1 MNRRIPHSLTRLALG
16 LSALTATAAFA
27 STDISTVPLWASIA
41 VNVKPNILFVLD
53 DSGSMADDFLPD
65 DAGFQRVSS
74 SSNWALLGRL
84 SSQCN
89 GLAFNPDLSYPAPV
103 KADGTSYPDTP
114 TSSERDA
121 LLISSNALNNSGRAQ
136 SVSQLT
142 PASDAIVMVKLST
155 TPAATDFVLG
165 MPVTVFD
172 NLSRGRWVVGTVS
185 AWDVAARTVSVKV
198 VQSRSLPGS
207 GYFSAPTISYGTPA
221 NQLYYRYKGSEKP
234 MDYLYPTGSVSKTTV
249 FYQQCTKAINDPT
262 GIPAGLFEVNIVTPS
277 ADADFI
283 AKYWRWATYYSYRM
297 AMMRSAAS
305 LAFLPMD
312 DRFRI
317 GFTTILEKNVTEG
330 SRMLHVRDFD
340 TKQKEDF
347 YTKLFGVPPTGYTP
361 LRGAVQKAGRYFAN
375 KYPGQDYDPMQ
386 YSCQKNFLVLST
398 DGYWNVNAEH
408 VDSDV
413 DNPVD
418 YGAYDINGELKIGNQ
433 DGLPTPRPM
442 FDGSSSTVVSVDT
455 WTETHYFDRVQVSN
469 ISYKETTT
477 KVDNESQTVYS
488 LVSDTSCKLISGGKR
503 VSAQLQKRTA
513 TYTQVMTE
521 TERTDNLQM
530 SQPWNY
536 TKTTTTIKDG
546 ETVTSSTDE
555 PPAVKGSE
563 TLIKTV
569 STSYN
574 SSTGPWSAPSYSAWK
589 NSGGAVLG
597 ACATSAPPPS
607 ATTVTSTSSS
617 VSKSGSRTVGTI
629 LSKTDTETSTAK
641 SAVTN
646 KTTTTNVA
654 GTLDSL
660 ADVAMYYYK
669 TDLRTD
675 ALGNCTGSKGIDVCE
690 NNVKVT
696 EGSKDDAKHQHMTT
710 YTLSLG
716 NSGML
721 GYELD
726 YETSLLGD
734 FYKVKTGARNWPNPN
749 VAGAAKMDDLWHAAV
764 NGRGRYFNAKDPTGL
779 ALSLATAL
787 NSIASVTGTA
797 AAAATSTLQPV
808 AGDNGAY
815 VSQFTSPAWTGDL
828 RKYTFDKNGK
838 VEATRYDETK
848 GTFVDNAKWSA
859 ADVLTSSTVRNI
871 KFFRKDGPKET
882 TGSLVNFEA
891 GSMTA
896 DELAIFAKAC
906 DKEATERPSQ
916 CSTATAAEITA
927 LNDPATMVSYLR
939 GVEQTGY
946 RSRARILG
954 DLVNSSPV
962 FIGQSKYE
970 YTENDYQTWVKS
982 SAIAS
987 RTRILVV
994 GGNDG
999 MLHAFRETDGV
1010 ELWAYV
1016 PSSVMSKM
1024 YILSDKSYESKHTYF
1039 VDGSP
1044 IVSDIY
1050 VDGAWKTVLI
1060 GGLGAGGRSYYALDV
1075 TDTENP
1081 KPLWEISP
1089 DTMPAGEGGR
1099 LGLAYAN
1106 PVVTK
1111 RADGKWIVA
1120 LASGYNN
1127 PSGGAYLF
1135 ILDAKTGALLQ
1146 TIPTEVGGANVGEG
1160 LAKINAWIDS
1170 PEENLALRFYGG
1182 DVLGNLWRF
1191 DIDGLMEP
1199 KKAALRLAVLK
1210 NGDGQLQP
1218 VTTLPKLAEFDA
1230 NGGRRAVIYVGT
1242 GRYLGK
1248 TDIPSEATPAQQQSI
1263 YAIVDEL
1270 TDTGLGDVRGDKLLV
1285 EQKIDTST
1293 TPYTVGSADTVV
1305 DWSKKKGWFVDL
1317 KSKSER
1323 VNIDMLMVANT
1334 LVAAGNI
1341 PGAASTFCE
1350 APEANQAS
1358 LYMFNI
1364 ITGGGTVQGLTEMQ
1378 AGISAIMDEFGKYK
1392 TVKTGVKSGVN
1403 QPPDE
1408 ITPLT
1413 VSSGAPRRST
1423 WRELH

>member
-1 MNRRIPHSLTRLALG
+1 MNQRFPHSLTRLAMG

-65 DAGFQRVSS
+65 DANFQKVSS
-74 SSNWALLGRL
+74 NSAWAQPGRL

-89 GLAFNPDLSYPAPV
+89 GLAFNPDLAYPAPV
-103 KADGTSYPDTP
+103 KADGSAYPDTP
-114 TSSERDA
+114 TSSEIAA
-121 LLISSNALNNSGRAQ
+121 LLSSSNALNYSGRAQ
-136 SVSQLT
+136 SVTQLT
-142 PASDAIVMVKLST
+142 PASDAYVTVALGTSVL
-155 TPAATDFVLG
+155 AGAYVLG

-172 NLSRGRWVVGTVS
+172 NSSRGNWVVGTVS
-185 AWDVAARTVSVKV
+185 AWDSVAQKVTLKV
-198 VQSRSLPGS
+198 VQSRNLPGS
-207 GYFSAPTISYGTPA
+207 GYFSSPYISYGTPG
-221 NQLYYRYKGSEKP
+221 NQLYYTYDTSKGGEKALN
-234 MDYLYPTGSVSKTTV
+234 YVYPTGSVSKTSA
-249 FYQQCTKAINDPT
+249 FYTQCAMAITDPKA
-262 GIPAGLFEVNIVTPS
+262 IPAGLFNVNIVTPS
-277 ADADFI
+277 MSADFL

-305 LAFLPMD
+305 LAFQPMD
-312 DRFRI
+312 ERFRI

-340 TKQKEDF
+340 KTQKEDF
-347 YTKLFGVPPTGYTP
+347 YTKLFGVPPSGYTP

-398 DGYWNVNAEH
+398 DGYWNNNAEY
-408 VDSDV
+408 VDWDTTKAM
-413 DNPVD
+413 D
-418 YGAYDINGELKIGNQ
+418 YGPYDINGELKIGNQ

-455 WTETHYFDRVQVSN
+455 WTVTHYFSRVLVSN

-477 KVDNESQTVYS
+477 KVNTESQTLYS
-488 LVSDTSCKLISGGKR
+488 LASDKSCTGGTKR
-503 VSAQLQKRTA
+503 VWGQPQTRSA
-513 TYTQVMTE
+513 TYTQVMSE
-521 TERTDNLQM
+521 TLRTDNLNM

-536 TKTTTTIKDG
+536 TKTTTTLKDG
-546 ETVTSSTDE
+546 ETVTSTVDE
-555 PPAVKGSE
+555 PAPTKGAESVVA
-563 TLIKTV
+563 TV

-574 SSTGPWSAPSYSAWK
+574 SSTGAWTGPTYGSWK
-589 NSGGAVLG
+589 NGTAVKGG
-597 ACATSAPPPS
+597 CATSPPADLPP
-607 ATTVTSTSSS
+607 TVVSTSSS
-617 VSKSGSRTVGTI
+617 VAKSGSRTAGTTV
-629 LSKTDTETSTAK
+629 SKTDTDTSEVK

-646 KTTTTNVA
+646 KTTTTNVT

-669 TDLRTD
+669 TDLRTSD
-675 ALGNCTGSKGIDVCE
+675 LGNCTGSKGIDVCE

-721 GYELD
+721 GYEPD
-726 YETSLLGD
+726 YETSTAGD
-734 FYKVKTGARNWPNPN
+734 FYKVKTGVRNWPNPF
-749 VAGAAKMDDLWHAAV
+749 ASGAAKMDDLWHAAV
-764 NGRGRYFNAKDPTGL
+764 NGRGRYFNAKDPSGL

-838 VEATRYDETK
+838 VEATRYDSTK
-848 GTFVDNAKWSA
+848 GAFVDNAKWSA
-859 ADVLTSSTVRNI
+859 ADMLTSITDRKI
-871 KFFRKDGPKET
+871 KFFRKGGAKTT
-882 TGSLVNFEA
+882 TGSLVNFDA
-891 GSMTA
+891 ASMTA
-896 DELAIFAKAC
+896 DELALFAKAC
-906 DKEATERPSQ
+906 DKPSTDRPSQ
-916 CSTATAAEITA
+916 CASASPAEIAA

-946 RSRARILG
+946 RPRSRILG

-962 FIGQSKYE
+962 FIGQSKYQ
-970 YTENDYQTWVKS
+970 YTENGYQSWVKS
-982 SAIAS
+982 SAIAG

-999 MLHAFRETDGV
+999 MLHAFRETDGS

-1050 VDGAWKTVLI
+1050 VDGAWKTILI

-1089 DTMPAGEGGR
+1089 DTMPAGEGDR
-1099 LGLAYAN
+1099 LGLAFSN

-1111 RADGKWIVA
+1111 RADGTWIVA

-1135 ILDAKTGALLQ
+1135 ILDAKTGELLQ
-1146 TIPTEVGGANVGEG
+1146 TIPTEVEGVNVGEG
-1160 LAKINAWIDS
+1160 MAKVNAWIDS

-1182 DVLGNLWRF
+1182 DMLGNLWRF
-1191 DIDGLMEP
+1191 DIDGLLEP
-1199 KKAALRLAVLK
+1199 KKKALRLAVLK

-1218 VTTLPKLAEFDA
+1218 ITTLPKLAEFDA
-1230 NGGRRAVIYVGT
+1230 NGGRRRVIYVGT

-1263 YAIVDEL
+1263 YAIADDL
-1270 TDTGLGDVRGDKLLV
+1270 SDKGLDDVRGAKLLV

-1293 TPYTVGSADTVV
+1293 TPYTVGSTETMV
-1305 DWSKKKGWFVDL
+1305 DWSKNKGWFVDL
-1317 KSKSER
+1317 KNKAER

-1341 PGAASTFCE
+1341 PGAASTYCE

-1378 AGISAIMDEFGKYK
+1378 AGISAVMDEFGKYK